1 MATLKKYTGSR
12 EGEAEHIKI
21 NKLRYQIAA
30 ARKQLAVKSGAADLN
45 IVAPHRPGTLPVPTA
60 RGKYKARL
68 IMQEQDN
75 LDSNVAP
82 FIKALGMN
90 ATMENISTRGFDEMS
105 RQTIQSGE
113 FLKGFQRVNGYADR
127 ANAIYKELGV
137 VNPAPSHLPELKST
151 FPLLAQLP
159 QGAQERLDKG
169 ILPPVIPDTGL
180 KGKAMTPE
188 QLQQKNKQLDE
199 IEQRFK
205 GIKPTPANETEEQRN
220 RRLHPELY

>member
-1 MATLKKYTGSR
+1 M
-12 EGEAEHIKI
+12 
-21 NKLRYQIAA
+21 
-30 ARKQLAVKSGAADLN
+30 
-45 IVAPHRPGTLPVPTA
+45 
-60 RGKYKARL
+60 
-68 IMQEQDN
+68 
-75 LDSNVAP
+75 
-82 FIKALGMN
+82 
-90 ATMENISTRGFDEMS
+90 
-105 RQTIQSGE
+105 
-113 FLKGFQRVNGYADR
+113 
-127 ANAIYKELGV
+127 
-137 VNPAPSHLPELKST
+137 PELKST